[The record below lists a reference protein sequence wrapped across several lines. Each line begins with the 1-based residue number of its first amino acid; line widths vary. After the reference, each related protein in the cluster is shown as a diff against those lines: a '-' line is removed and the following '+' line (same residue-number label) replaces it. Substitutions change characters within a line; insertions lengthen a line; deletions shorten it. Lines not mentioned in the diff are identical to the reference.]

1 MKQNENVM
9 KTSKLITV
17 AMLVAGVV
25 TTTWADVPS
34 RFAVV
39 KRGEGV
45 FKLIYTGAAAQ
56 TIVTVKNRFGEIV
69 FTERINSSKG
79 FILPLNFTRLQPGS
93 YLVEVTS
100 GNEKYTEVIHYGVP
114 RENQMA
120 ATVVAHVT
128 RLADSR
134 YLCSVKTNGA
144 EPVTLYIQNEAG
156 ETLQQHQIQEAE
168 AALVVSLKQFNG
180 RPVFVLQDASG
191 NAVTIRK

>member
-1 MKQNENVM
+1 M

-134 YLCSVKTNGA
+134 YLCSVKTNGV
-144 EPVTLYIQNEAG
+144 PVTLYIQNEAG